1 MSKRIILGIGIV
13 LLVALLAVVAYVLRP
28 PAEASQPIEAVP
40 IQADEAEDAGQETDS
55 EDAGEATS
63 AETEGSAAAE
73 ATEEDAE
80 VTEAEETE
88 AEETEAEEAESAVS
102 EPVTFAI
109 VQAESEARFSL
120 GEILRG
126 NPVTVVGATDQVAG
140 EISVDFSNPS
150 NSQIGPIQVNART
163 LVTDND
169 FRNRAIKNEI
179 LDTGDFEFIS
189 FTPTSI
195 NGLPESVSIGEEI
208 VFTITGDL
216 TVRDI
221 TNQVTFDAKV
231 TAVSETQLQG
241 YASTIVARA
250 DYDLQIPSV
259 PSVADVD
266 EDVLVEIEFTATAK

>member
-1 MSKRIILGIGIV
+1 MSKKIIIGIGIV
-13 LLVALLAVVAYVLRP
+13 VLVALVAVAAYVLRP

-40 IQADEAEDAGQETDS
+40 IQAEEAEEAVPTETNDDEAASTESEEAEDA
-55 EDAGEATS
+55 EATS
-63 AETEGSAAAE
+63 AEA
-73 ATEEDAE
+73 
-80 VTEAEETE
+80 
-88 AEETEAEEAESAVS
+88 EAESAVS
-102 EPVTFAI
+102 EPVTFTI
-109 VQAESEARFSL
+109 VQTESEARFSL

-126 NPVTVVGATDQVAG
+126 NPVTVVGVTDQVAG
-140 EISVDFSNPS
+140 EISVDFNNPS
-150 NSQIGPIQVNART
+150 TSQIGLIQVNART

-189 FTPTSI
+189 FSPSTI
-195 NGLPESVSIGEEI
+195 EGLPDSVAIGEEI
-208 VFTITGDL
+208 TFTISGDL
-216 TVRDI
+216 TIRDV
-221 TNQVTFDAKV
+221 TNSVTFEAKV

-266 EDVLVEIEFTATAK
+266 EEVLVEIEFTATTN